1 MVNSFVGAL
10 ALASIPSA
18 LAFRNSS
25 PYFLFSTAEYVPRQL
40 QGALGFRIH
49 LAARLTTA
57 TDYSFQARIQRSHRL
72 SMSRTG

>member
-1 MVNSFVGAL
+1 MVNSFVGVL
-10 ALASIPSA
+10 ALASVPSA

-49 LAARLTTA
+49 PAARLTTT
-57 TDYSFQARIQRSHRL
+57 TDCSFQAQIQKSHRL
-72 SMSRTG
+72 LMSQTG